1 MSLNRVARHYQLKF
15 LTAAPL
21 ATVMAGV
28 RADLKNAYH
37 TYVNSKN
44 PKVEPVLQ
52 MLADNK
58 EKFAVDLVNMMKK
71 LDALADKAEP
81 VVLFQHINK
90 ILEYV
95 VKEKAEAR
103 KRIHDSIKVTKQS
116 EKNYRQH
123 VLSKLEMVVSNI
135 TSILTK
141 KARVLQAFMPKDAL
155 LQGGPTE
162 PVRKELSQEK
172 LLMFMRTLAAQKYGL
187 DNMDVMGRLL
197 QYPELRSK
205 ITTLINAIDRGH
217 MPRDGAEIMEEAAD
231 IKKMFDLKAAT
242 NEPFFEAEEDEA
254 QQATRQ
260 LADPAEQWSQQM
272 QHSKE
277 QKGIEQQEEEESE
290 QGQQRVAPL
299 VQQRD
304 EEAKRR
310 QIEED
315 RQRHIRSE
323 GSFRLQQI
331 MQRYK

>member
-1 MSLNRVARHYQLKF
+1 MSLNRVARQYQLKS
-15 LTAAPL
+15 LAAAPL

-28 RADLKNAYH
+28 RADSRNAYH

-58 EKFAVDLVNMMKK
+58 EKFAVDVVNMMKK
-71 LDALADKAEP
+71 LDDSAEKATP
-81 VVLFQHINK
+81 AVLFQQINK

-95 VKEKAEAR
+95 AKEKTEAR

-123 VLSKLEMVVSNI
+123 VLSKLEMVISNI

-141 KARVLQAFMPKDAL
+141 KARVLQAFLPKDAL
-155 LQGGPTE
+155 LKGGPTE

-172 LLMFMRTLAAQKYGL
+172 LLMFMRTEAAQQYGL
-187 DNMDVMGRLL
+187 DNMDVIGRLL
-197 QYPELRSK
+197 QYPELRDK

-217 MPRDGAEIMEEAAD
+217 MPRDGAEIMAEAAE
-231 IKKMFDLKAAT
+231 IKRMFDLKAAT
-242 NEPFFEAEEDEA
+242 NESFFEAGEDEA
-254 QQATRQ
+254 QQATQQ

-272 QHSKE
+272 QQSKE
-277 QKGIEQQEEEESE
+277 QKNIERQEEEESE

-315 RQRHIRSE
+315 RQRHIQSE
-323 GSFRLQQI
+323 GSSRLQQI